1 MRLREIVSN
10 SSWQKKN
17 NGKTNLSARD
27 TLHGF
32 VVCVLVGVVEHFK
45 RGWFQCIS
53 NLPVN

>member
-10 SSWQKKN
+10 SSWQKQN
-17 NGKTNLSARD
+17 NGRTNLSAGD

-32 VVCVLVGVVEHFK
+32 VVCVLVGVVIHFK
-45 RGWFQCIS
+45 HSWFQCVS

>member
-1 MRLREIVSN
+1 MRLRDIVSN

-17 NGKTNLSARD
+17 HGKTNLSAGD

-32 VVCVLVGVVEHFK
+32 VVCVFVGVVEHFK